1 MLRAAWFI
9 ARSDV
14 AYLLRQRETLLWTFL
29 MPPVFFFFI
38 GSVTGGFAGG
48 GGSAP
53 SITVQS
59 PEDAGFLA
67 DHVVRR
73 IEEQGFEVT
82 RSSDPDTLAAA
93 RRRLILPAGF
103 TDSVAAQK
111 PVKIEFATQSDAGV
125 DTQYDQIRVARAV
138 YGVLADVIVSA
149 DAEGTFDPA
158 AIERLADE
166 PRPLQLTV
174 SQAGNRAEI
183 PTGFE
188 QSVPGTMVM
197 FTLLVMLTGGAV
209 LLVIERNQGLLRRLA
224 SSPLPRRGVV
234 LGKWGGRLF
243 LGLVQI
249 GFAMLV
255 GTLFFKI
262 RWGTDL
268 PMLLAILLTW
278 GALAAALGIL
288 LGNLA
293 RTEGQSIGLGVL
305 ASNVL
310 AALGGCW
317 WPIEVTPQWMQSF
330 ALTLPTGWTM
340 DALHKLV
347 NFGAGATSVVPHL
360 LALVVGTLILGWAA
374 VRTFRFQ

>member
-1 MLRAAWFI
+1 MMLRAAWFI

-14 AYLLRQRETLLWTFL
+14 SYLLRQRETLLWTFL

-38 GSVTGGFAGG
+38 GSVTGG
-48 GGSAP
+48 
-53 SITVQS
+53 
-59 PEDAGFLA
+59 AGFLA

-149 DAEGTFDPA
+149 DAEGTFDPV

-174 SQAGNRAEI
+174 SQAGSRVEI

-197 FTLLVMLTGGAV
+197 FTLLVMLTSGAV

-234 LGKWGGRLF
+234 LGKWGGRLL

-249 GFAMLV
+249 SFAMLV

-262 RWGTDL
+262 RWGPDL
-268 PMLLAILLTW
+268 PMLLVILLAW
-278 GALAAALGIL
+278 GALAAVLGIL

-305 ASNVL
+305 ASNIL

-340 DALHKLV
+340 DALHKFV
-347 NFGAGATSVVPHL
+347 SFGAGATSVVPHL
-360 LALVVGTLILGWAA
+360 FALIVGTLVLGWAA
-374 VRTFRFQ
+374 VHTFRFQ

>member
-73 IEEQGFEVT
+73 IEEQGFDVT
-82 RSSDPDTLAAA
+82 RSIGPDTLAAA

-111 PVKIEFATQSDAGV
+111 PVKVEFTTQSDAGV

-174 SQAGNRAEI
+174 SQAGSRVEI

-249 GFAMLV
+249 SFAMLV

-262 RWGTDL
+262 RWGPDL
-268 PMLLAILLTW
+268 PMLLAILLVW
-278 GALAAALGIL
+278 GALAAVLGIL

-347 NFGAGATSVVPHL
+347 SFGAGATSVVPHL
-360 LALVVGTLILGWAA
+360 LALVVATLVLGWAA